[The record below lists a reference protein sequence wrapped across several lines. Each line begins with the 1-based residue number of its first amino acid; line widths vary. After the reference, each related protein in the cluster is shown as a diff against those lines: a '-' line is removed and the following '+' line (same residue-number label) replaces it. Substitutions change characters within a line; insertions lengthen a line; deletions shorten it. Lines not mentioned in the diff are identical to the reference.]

1 MILITSHYRSEGP
14 RQGSC
19 GVFGGVSILSGVLYY
34 KGVAAVC
41 EQNFKT
47 YFVFLSFL
55 RFGYLTHKALRLS
68 SCFFNLLS
76 LVTFSSGKG
85 HKITP

>member
-1 MILITSHYRSEGP
+1 MWVLQPSANKILR
-14 RQGSC
+14 R
-19 GVFGGVSILSGVLYY
+19 IL
-34 KGVAAVC
+34 
-41 EQNFKT
+41 F
-47 YFVFLSFL
+47 FLSFL

-76 LVTFSSGKG
+76 LVMFSTGKG